1 MQCRF
6 LRVGAPT
13 GLTSSGLLSRLGR
26 IREEL
31 VAKKLHDPAGAHVFT
46 CTPNSVDGEH

>member
-6 LRVGAPT
+6 IRMGGPT
-13 GLTSSGLLSRLGR
+13 GLTSSGLLSRLIR

-31 VAKKLHDPAGAHVFT
+31 VSRKLHDPAGAHVFT
-46 CTPNSVDGEH
+46 STPEGVDIP